1 MKTEITGKAR
11 RKIIM
16 KEWGGTALEVGKWLL
31 VLWLLWPVRN
41 ANIAPVEFTRVVIGV
56 LLFII
61 FAGKLFFDTV
71 IMSIIRQRRTSVKR
85 DIVTL
90 LGIVLVLGLVVGLL
104 LFFGAL
110 LLIEMTNNVTQRGG
124 GDEG

>member
-1 MKTEITGKAR
+1 LKTEITGEAR
-11 RKIIM
+11 RKIIL

-31 VLWLLWPVRN
+31 VLWLLWPVRK
-41 ANIAPVEFTRVVIGV
+41 ANIAPVEFTRVVIGI

-71 IMSIIRQRRTSVKR
+71 IMSIIRQRRTTVKR
-85 DIVTL
+85 DVITL

-110 LLIEMTNNVTQRGG
+110 LLIEMSKNLTQRT
-124 GDEG
+124 GDEGG

>member
-11 RKIIM
+11 RKIIL

-110 LLIEMTNNVTQRGG
+110 LLMEMSNNVTQRGG